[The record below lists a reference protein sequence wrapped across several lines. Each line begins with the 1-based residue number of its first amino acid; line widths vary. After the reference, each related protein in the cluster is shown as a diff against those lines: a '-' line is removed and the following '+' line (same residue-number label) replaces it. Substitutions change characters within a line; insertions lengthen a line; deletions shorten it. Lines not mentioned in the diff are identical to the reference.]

1 MRHGQWFAVI
11 VAAALAAC
19 GEAPQAP
26 AIGSPLPPVSVVR
39 LEGGSGTL
47 QEYAGRALVLNF
59 WATWCPPCRAEMP
72 SLQRLADAFPEG
84 DLAVIGVSV
93 DDDLN
98 LVREF
103 VLQHGIRF
111 PVVAQSPAF
120 PAVGQ
125 FGVTVFPTTILV
137 TRERSIAAIVT
148 GERDWSSENSV
159 GRIESLLQVKRRATG
174 SRDGG
179 G

>member
-1 MRHGQWFAVI
+1 MRRGQWFAAI
-11 VAAALAAC
+11 VAVALAAC
-19 GEAPQAP
+19 SEAPQAP
-26 AIGSPLPPVSVVR
+26 AVGSSLPPVSVVR

-47 QEYAGRALVLNF
+47 EEHAGRALVLNF

-72 SLQRLADAFPEG
+72 SLQRLADAFPEH

-111 PVVAQSPAF
+111 PVVAQSPAS

-125 FGVTVFPTTILV
+125 LGVTAFPTTILV
-137 TRERSIAAIVT
+137 TRERRIAAIVA
-148 GERDWSSENSV
+148 GERDWSSENTV
-159 GRIESLLQVKRRATG
+159 AGIENLLQVKRRSTG
-174 SRDGG
+174 PRDGG

>member
-1 MRHGQWFAVI
+1 MRRGQWFAVI
-11 VAAALAAC
+11 VAVALAAC
-19 GEAPQAP
+19 GETPRAPGVGA
-26 AIGSPLPPVSVVR
+26 PLPPVSVVR

-103 VLQHGIRF
+103 VLQHRIRF
-111 PVVAQSPAF
+111 PVATQSPAS
-120 PAVGQ
+120 PAVGEL
-125 FGVTVFPTTILV
+125 GVTAFPTTILV
-137 TRERSIAAIVT
+137 TRERRIAAIIT
-148 GERDWSSENSV
+148 GERDWSSEDTMA
-159 GRIESLLQVKRRATG
+159 RIESLLQVKRRATAP
-174 SRDGG
+174 RDGRG
-179 G
+179 